1 MITIF
6 ISWIKNF
13 FFKWKQSNNNNSDI
27 VVVVDEQKPLIN
39 NSYKKNYSGIFVTE
53 HDHAAD
59 RDSLLDDE
67 HAYFLNDVD
76 LGELCSP

>member
-27 VVVVDEQKPLIN
+27 VVEPLIN
-39 NSYKKNYSGIFVTE
+39 NSTFYKKNYSGIFVTE

-59 RDSLLDDE
+59 RDLLLDDE

-76 LGELCSP
+76 LGEQSSP

>member
-13 FFKWKQSNNNNSDI
+13 FFKWKKTDDNNYKI
-27 VVVVDEQKPLIN
+27 VVVEPLIN
-39 NSYKKNYSGIFVTE
+39 NSYKKNYSGIFITE

-67 HAYFLNDVD
+67 HDYFLNDI
-76 LGELCSP
+76 EPIH